1 MTRLGTPILHDSAVG
16 HVTGSACFTD
26 DLCHRLPGLLTAWPV
41 TSPHARA
48 RVVRIDAAAA
58 LAVPG
63 VVRVLTADDVAGVN
77 DIGPARRD
85 EPLFPTEASFH
96 GHAIAWVLADSED
109 AAREGAKAVGV
120 EWEPLPALL
129 DLDHAVA
136 ADAFHTEALSI
147 VRGDVAAALA
157 AAPRQLTGRLE
168 IPGQEHFALETQVA
182 IATFAPEGS
191 IHLYSSTQHPSET
204 QEIVARVLGRR
215 RHEVVVECLRMGG
228 AFGVKEVQANAW
240 AAVAALGLALTGRP
254 TRVRLDRLHDMILT
268 GKRHAFRAD
277 WAVGFDQEGRLLGVD
292 IDLVSDG
299 GWCLD
304 LSRPVLQRALFHVDN
319 AYFVPQ
325 LAVRGRVAKTNRPSA
340 TAFRGFGGPQGMLVI
355 EEILSRVARA
365 VGRPPEQVRG
375 LNLYRP
381 GQSTHYGQQVTEA
394 DRLQRVWGE
403 LATSAAVEARRAEL
417 DQASRPGHLRR
428 GLAMTP
434 VKFGISFTH
443 APFNQAGALVLV
455 YTDGSVAVAHGGTEM
470 GQGLHSKIKAVAAD
484 ALGVTREQVRIV
496 ATRTDKVPNTSA
508 TAASSGSDLNGAA
521 VAAACAEIRERL
533 ARVAALELGVDP
545 AALTFS
551 GSRVNAPD
559 GRSLAFEHVVHRA
572 YEARTQLF
580 ATGYYRTPGIQ
591 FDVAAGRGTPFY
603 YFSVGAAVA
612 EVEVD
617 GRTGSVR
624 VLRVDI
630 LHDVGTS
637 LAPNL
642 DRGQIEGGF
651 AQGMGWL
658 LLEELVTDASGRLA
672 TRGASTYKLPTV
684 DDMPSDLRV
693 ELLTDAH
700 ESRVIGGSK
709 AVGEPP
715 LMLAFCVREAIR
727 DAVARFAPSPAT
739 AAVEL
744 AAPSTPEA
752 VWRAVRSLTS
762 A

>member
-1 MTRLGTPILHDSAVG
+1 MSGLGSPILHESAAG

-48 RVVRIDAAAA
+48 RVVRIDTTAAAV
-58 LAVPG
+58 VPG
-63 VVRVLTADDVAGVN
+63 VVRILTAADVPGVN
-77 DIGPARRD
+77 DIGPARHD
-85 EPLFPTEASFH
+85 EPLFPAEASYH
-96 GHAIAWVLADSED
+96 GHAVAWVLAESED
-109 AAREGAKAVGV
+109 AARDGAKAVVV
-120 EWEPLPALL
+120 EWEVLPALI
-129 DLDHAVA
+129 DIDQAVVA
-136 ADAFHTEALSI
+136 EAFHTEPLAI
-147 VRGDVAAALA
+147 VRGDVPAALT
-157 AAPRQLTGRLE
+157 AAPQRRSGRLA

-182 IATFAPEGS
+182 IATFAPEGT

-204 QEIVARVLGRR
+204 QEIVARVLGRQR
-215 RHEVVVECLRMGG
+215 NEVVVECLRMGG

-240 AAVAALGLALTGRP
+240 AAVAALGLTLTGRP

-277 WAVGFDQEGRLLGVD
+277 WAVGFDDEGRLLAVD
-292 IDLVSDG
+292 IELVSDG

-319 AYFVPQ
+319 AYFVPN

-340 TAFRGFGGPQGMLVI
+340 TAFRGFGGPQGMMVI
-355 EEILSRVARA
+355 EEILGCVARA
-365 VGRPPEQVRG
+365 VGRCPEQVREF
-375 LNLYRP
+375 NLYRP
-381 GQSTHYGQQVTEA
+381 GQTTHYGQPVTEA
-394 DRLQRVWGE
+394 DRLQRVWRE
-403 LATSAAVEARRAEL
+403 LAADAAVEARRAEL
-417 DQASRPGHLRR
+417 DRAPQTGHLRR

-484 ALGVTREQVRIV
+484 ALGVNRDRVRIV

-521 VAAACAEIRERL
+521 VAAACAEIRSRL
-533 ARVAALELGVDP
+533 AAVAALELGVD
-545 AALTFS
+545 ASALEFE
-551 GSRVNAPD
+551 GSSVIAPD
-559 GRSLAFEHVVHRA
+559 GRRLPFEHVVHQA

-603 YFSVGAAVA
+603 YYSVGAAVA

-617 GRTGSVR
+617 GRTGAVR

-651 AQGMGWL
+651 AQGLGWL
-658 LLEELVTDASGRLA
+658 LLEELVTDDAGRLA

-684 DDMPSDLRV
+684 DDVPADLRV
-693 ELLTDAH
+693 ELLQDAH
-700 ESRVIGGSK
+700 EPRVVGGSK

-715 LMLAFCVREAIR
+715 LMLAFCVREAVR
-727 DAVARFAPSPAT
+727 DAVARFAQNPAT
-739 AAVEL
+739 ATVEL

-752 VWRAVRSLTS
+752 VWRAVRAVSSL
-762 A
+762 